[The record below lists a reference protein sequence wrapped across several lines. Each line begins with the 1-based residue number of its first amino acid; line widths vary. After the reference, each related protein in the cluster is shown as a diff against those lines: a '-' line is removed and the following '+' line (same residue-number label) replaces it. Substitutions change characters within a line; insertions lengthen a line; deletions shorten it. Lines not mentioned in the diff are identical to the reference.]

1 MVLNILCIA
10 SCKILTAFPDVVR
23 SVQALVQEGGG
34 EWFYQVKCLVSNN
47 RGVEKSDC
55 TGEERHPV
63 WFLVAAGLDH
73 SVVKAAPQNIHSFTV
88 L

>member
-1 MVLNILCIA
+1 MND
-10 SCKILTAFPDVVR
+10 LTGK
-23 SVQALVQEGGG
+23 E
-34 EWFYQVKCLVSNN
+34 SNN